1 MSVVVRGATSNAE
14 VVSRPGNNTDVGL
27 IVSPEATLARA
38 GYIGSVGI
46 VDPGTEVEGGI
57 RREID
62 VSSDFRQRVGIDT
75 LMWMDVYSYTPIN
88 NSAYSVTTSTMT
100 IDQSTNTGLL
110 TLNAGNA
117 TATGNHVVLRTWRTF
132 PVTSSAP
139 TYLYFSA
146 IGVNQTAINAQCD
159 VGLGFATTTAAPTDG
174 VFFRWTLGGALVG
187 VLNNNG
193 VETTTAN
200 LTQIADNERAE
211 YLIVM
216 NDEDVEF
223 WIDGVFRASLSAV
236 TTYTGHGVTRSQALP
251 FLARLFNSGTA
262 SAAKSIRIAEA
273 SVSMGDLASNRLW
286 ATQMAGMELGAHQ
299 LAPGATAGQSATWA
313 NSAAPSAITLA
324 NNGAGAN
331 TLTTLGGLWS
341 FAAPAGAETD
351 YVITTYTVP
360 AGSVTVPGKNLII
373 RGIRIEGINTVVA
386 VATTATVLFWA
397 LGVGGTAADLATAD
411 SLSAATRGFRRI
423 PLGIQSWTVGAL
435 AGAYAPAI
443 DVNLD
448 APVLVAAGTRVNLIV
463 RVPIGTATATQVMRG
478 MFMINGYFE

>member
-1 MSVVVRGATSNAE
+1 MSVVIRGGTSNLNVEARAGLNSDNA
-14 VVSRPGNNTDVGL
+14 VV
-27 IVSPEATLARA
+27 VSPEATLARA
-38 GYIGSVGI
+38 GYSGSVGI
-46 VDPGTEVEGGI
+46 IDPGTVVAGGI

-62 VSSDFRQRVGIDT
+62 VSADFRQRVGTDT
-75 LMWMDVYSYTPIN
+75 LMWMDAYSYTPIN
-88 NSAYSVTTSTMT
+88 NSSYAVVTSTMT

-110 TLNAGNA
+110 TLNANNA

-132 PVTSSAP
+132 PVISAAP

-159 VGLGFATTTAAPTDG
+159 VGLGFALTTATPTDG

-216 NDEDVEF
+216 NDESVEF
-223 WIDGVFRASLSAV
+223 WIDGVFRARLSAV

-262 SAAKSIRIAEA
+262 SGAKSIRIAEA

-286 ATQMAGMELGAHQ
+286 ATQMAGMELGGYQ
-299 LAPGATAGQSATWA
+299 SPPGAAASQTATWA
-313 NSAAPSAITLA
+313 NSAAPASATLSNTA
-324 NNGAGAN
+324 AGY
-331 TLTTLGGLWS
+331 TTLGGIFQ
-341 FAAPAGAETD
+341 FAAVAGAETD
-351 YVITTYTVP
+351 YALFAYQVP
-360 AGSVTVPGKNLII
+360 AGSVTQPGKNLIV
-373 RGIRIEGINTVVA
+373 RGVRIETFNSGAA
-386 VATTATVLFWA
+386 VATTPHVFMWA
-397 LGVGGTAADLATAD
+397 LGAGSSAASLATAD
-411 SLSAATRGFRRI
+411 SLTAAGRAPRRI
-423 PLGIQSWTVGAL
+423 PLGVQWLPVAAVVGQVAS
-435 AGAYAPAI
+435 PV

-448 APVLVAAGTRVNLIV
+448 APILIAAGTFVHIILRM
-463 RVPIGTATATQVMRG
+463 PTATATASQVIRG
-478 MFMINGYFE
+478 TVMINGHFE